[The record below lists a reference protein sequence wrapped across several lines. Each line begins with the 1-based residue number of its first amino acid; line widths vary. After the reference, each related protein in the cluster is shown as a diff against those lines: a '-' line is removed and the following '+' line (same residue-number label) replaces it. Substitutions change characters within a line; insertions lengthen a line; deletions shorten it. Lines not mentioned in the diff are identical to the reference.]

1 MVPGRRLPLAGA
13 LCAGVALGV
22 AVSSG
27 AAGPGGPGQSQP
39 GTVVG
44 PPSSPAF
51 EVNEPNHEVRA
62 GDGAQVRGHSWF
74 PSLTCTSPVK
84 VTLVDA
90 AGKHHKIG
98 TVLPVDGAVTFDT
111 DSKFKVG
118 LQLANIRG
126 GVRVPEAAAT
136 GRARVIGDQT
146 LRFKFL
152 FPPCLELATMRKT
165 THVQVKP
172 ARYDST
178 VITGVSATAGARGT
192 PVRLAWRL
200 SRGGRVRVRLEYL
213 FTASKVL
220 DISTPLDGQRS
231 AGAQTLDVSTLMA
244 GHPLPAGGYRVRIEL
259 IDPQGSALIPA
270 AEKTATFR
278 LAP

>member
-1 MVPGRRLPLAGA
+1 VASA
-13 LCAGVALGV
+13 ACAGVALGV

-27 AAGPGGPGQSQP
+27 AAGGPPGGPGQQP
-39 GTVVG
+39 GTLVG

-51 EVNEPNHEVRA
+51 ELNAPGHEVRA

-84 VTLVDA
+84 VTLVDS
-90 AGKHHKIG
+90 AGTRHGVG

-111 DSKFKVG
+111 DSKLKVG
-118 LQLANIRG
+118 VQLANIRG
-126 GVRVPEAAAT
+126 GIRVPEAAAT

-165 THVQVKP
+165 THVEVKP
-172 ARYDST
+172 SRYDSR
-178 VITGVSATAGARGT
+178 VITDVSATAGARGT

-200 SRGGRVRVRLEYL
+200 SRGGRARVRLEYL
-213 FTASKVL
+213 FTAQKVL
-220 DISTPLDGQRS
+220 DISTPLDAQRP
-231 AGAQTLDVSTLMA
+231 AGAQALDVSTVLA
-244 GHPLPAGGYRVRIEL
+244 GHPLPAGGYRLRVEL

-270 AEKTATFR
+270 AEKSTTFR